1 MSTRQRKI
9 YVSENGDSW
18 WLCREDGGRVYVL
31 HKANLSSGGTTAKI
45 EIGDFLGTGKSG
57 PEHQSLLRLIGE
69 LALAS

>member
-1 MSTRQRKI
+1 MSTVQRKI
-9 YVSENGDSW
+9 YISENGDSW

-31 HKANLSSGGTTAKI
+31 HEASLSSGGTTTKI
-45 EIGDFLGTGKSG
+45 EIGDFLSMGKGG